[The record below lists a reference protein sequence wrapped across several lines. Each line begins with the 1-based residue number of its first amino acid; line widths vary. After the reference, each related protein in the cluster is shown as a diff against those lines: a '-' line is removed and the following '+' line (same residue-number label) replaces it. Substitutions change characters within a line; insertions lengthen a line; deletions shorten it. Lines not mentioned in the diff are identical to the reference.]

1 MSRSQDILGL
11 IRGIQLVASA
21 SVKTQEAY
29 LKHLW
34 SHSSVRDAIE
44 KNATQTSECGKKV
57 VTNPGQELKNVGN
70 ILKETFERSS
80 VVVEGIKQYTASGRT
95 THPVGEIESANG
107 TKSYSTIKNI
117 KNLDIASIT
126 LKELENLLTEHNKMR
141 EVNLRLDDAFKAK
154 QKKSKAKPEPK
165 VEAFKSPPPPKP
177 TPKPKIVATERITHD
192 EKQVENVMKFIT
204 NYDRESTIKEDVK
217 SSVPEVS
224 VTLNF
229 IKESL
234 CLQSVKV
241 KIKFMSNRFGS
252 FKSLL
257 FVDCKI
263 SQRRNKETQPD
274 LKCSPP

>member
-44 KNATQTSECGKKV
+44 KSATQTSECGKKV
-57 VTNPGQELKNVGN
+57 VTNPGQELQNVGN

-80 VVVEGIKQYTASGRT
+80 VVMEGIKQYTASGRT
-95 THPVGEIESANG
+95 TYPIGEIESANG

-126 LKELENLLTEHNKMR
+126 LKELENLLSEHNKMR
-141 EVNLRLDDAFKAK
+141 EVTLRLDDDF
-154 QKKSKAKPEPK
+154 KSKAKKAKAKSKPEPTITVKAPPVPSAPPKPK
-165 VEAFKSPPPPKP
+165 VEP
-177 TPKPKIVATERITHD
+177 TVSIAQD

-204 NYDRESTIKEDVK
+204 NYDREPSKSFNEEIK
-217 SSVPEVS
+217 SSVPAVS
-224 VTLNF
+224 VELN
-229 IKESL
+229 I
-234 CLQSVKV
+234 
-241 KIKFMSNRFGS
+241 
-252 FKSLL
+252 LL
-257 FVDCKI
+257 
-263 SQRRNKETQPD
+263 
-274 LKCSPP
+274 